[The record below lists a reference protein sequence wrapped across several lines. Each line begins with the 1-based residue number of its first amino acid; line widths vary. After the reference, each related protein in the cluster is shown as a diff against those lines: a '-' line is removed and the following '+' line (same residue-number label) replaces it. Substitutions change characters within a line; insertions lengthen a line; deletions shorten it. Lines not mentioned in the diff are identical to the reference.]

1 EGTQRYLAA
10 RGVPA
15 ERVFKVGEG
24 RPNIV
29 DLMISGGVQ
38 LLVNTPLGMRSQY
51 DDFAMRRAAIAYK
64 VPYCTTMSAA
74 AAACEAVI
82 ALPPGAQ
89 PPGAL
94 RGGDARGEARR
105 RGGVTST
112 RRRPPPARSH
122 HKRTR
127 PSTSPNVSSRIA
139 RTPVAASAPIRPS
152 VVTATAVGVPLTLYS
167 SSTSEPC

>member
-1 EGTQRYLAA
+1 GGRVAGPLL
-10 RGVPA
+10 R
-15 ERVFKVGEG
+15 ERVG
-24 RPNIV
+24 R
-29 DLMISGGVQ
+29 GGR
-38 LLVNTPLGMRSQY
+38 GRGGG
-51 DDFAMRRAAIAYK
+51 RAALA
-64 VPYCTTMSAA
+64 P
-74 AAACEAVI
+74 
-82 ALPPGAQ
+82 PPGAQ

-94 RGGDARGEARR
+94 RGGEARGEARR
-105 RGGVTST
+105 RGGGTSA
-112 RRRPPPARSH
+112 RRRPPSARSH